1 MSNGIYDVDMRR
13 LCRLLLPT
21 RWRNGLM
28 VALAESLSV
37 PTTKVLTE
45 LQSLRDEIEGRVIQ
59 TGQVCRLRSLLNKRY
74 DPTESR
80 IIVEDAQSAKDNRIY
95 RREMYKPIR
104 LMSRRVGSAMM
115 LECRQDVEMGNYDF
129 WVVLPDA
136 LRGVVD
142 ERQLLGIVRE
152 YKIASKRVTIK
163 YK

>member
-21 RWRNGLM
+21 RWRKGLM
-28 VALAESLSV
+28 VALADSLTV
-37 PTTKVLTE
+37 PTAIVLTE
-45 LQSLRDEIEGRVIQ
+45 LQALRDESEERMLQ

-74 DPTESR
+74 DPEERR
-80 IIVEDAQSAKDNRIY
+80 ITVEDAQSVNDNRIY
-95 RREMYKPIR
+95 LRQMNKPIR
-104 LMSRRVGSAMM
+104 LMGRSVERAML
-115 LECRQDVEMGNYDF
+115 LEKRQDVELSNYDF

>member
-21 RWRNGLM
+21 RWRKGLM
-28 VALAESLSV
+28 VALADSLTV
-37 PTTKVLTE
+37 PTAIVLTE
-45 LQSLRDEIEGRVIQ
+45 LQALRDESEERMLQ

-74 DPTESR
+74 DPEERR
-80 IIVEDAQSAKDNRIY
+80 ITVEDAQSAKDNRIY